1 MGLILFTE
9 FFRYVSLR
17 FFWSEIEPR
26 TSTCSGFLKTTFLTW
41 ALPSGFTLRTMVPD
55 ITSVEALAVRTVLA
69 FPSPYVLETSSC
81 SGPTVNVEVTT
92 LWLSSSATTTSPDLL
107 RVAIP
112 AREPIDLVSSSFL
125 SSRALDSLFLPPLLP
140 LPFLPSLP
148 PFLSLAW
155 SLPFPP
161 LLPLFRAF
169 PPFLPL
175 PDFLFSLSF
184 FLLFLFFLLLF
195 CLVIS
200 SSSSSSSSV
209 FLLPLLRAFP
219 PFLPL

>member
-26 TSTCSGFLKTTFLTW
+26 TSTCLGFLKTTFLTW

-81 SGPTVNVEVTT
+81 SGPTVKVEVTT

-125 SSRALDSLFLPPLLP
+125 SSRAFDSLFLPPLLP
-140 LPFLPSLP
+140 LPFLPPLP

-155 SLPFPP
+155 SLPLPPLLPLPFLPPLPPFLSLAWSLPLPP

-184 FLLFLFFLLLF
+184 FLLFL
-195 CLVIS
+195 
-200 SSSSSSSSV
+200 
-209 FLLPLLRAFP
+209 
-219 PFLPL
+219 